1 VRSVGATPGGDGLQM
16 PWFEDC
22 RFNIPEGKSGQ
33 VVGAI
38 IGAIFGLLVLI
49 AGFWR
54 ALAFAFFVVL
64 GFLIG
69 RYFDVNDEFRER
81 FTRRFGRRRN

>member
-1 VRSVGATPGGDGLQM
+1 M
-16 PWFEDC
+16 PWFEGS
-22 RFNIPEGKSGQ
+22 RFNIPEDRSGQ

-38 IGAIFGLLVLI
+38 IGAIFGLVVLI

-54 ALAFAFFVVL
+54 ALAFAFFVVV

-69 RYFDVNDEFRER
+69 RYFDVNDDFRER
-81 FTRRFGRRRN
+81 FTRRLGRRRN

>member
-1 VRSVGATPGGDGLQM
+1 MPGGDDPHM

-38 IGAIFGLLVLI
+38 IGGIFGLLVLI

-54 ALAFAFFVVL
+54 ALAFAFFVVV
-64 GFLIG
+64 GFFIG
-69 RYFDVNDEFRER
+69 RYYDVNDEFRER
-81 FTRRFGRRRN
+81 FARQFGRRRN